1 MLSII
6 TPVYNGE
13 EFIESCIQSVIEQ
26 NCSNLEHIIL
36 DGGSLDNTV
45 SIIQQYAR
53 KYSHIRWISEKD
65 RGQSDA
71 MNKGIA
77 MAKGSIIGIL
87 NVDDFYEPNVLNR
100 VTEIFIK
107 LPEPSFVVGNCN
119 VWDTQGQLKYVNK
132 PNNLK
137 LTDLLMGW
145 QINPH
150 PVNPSAYF
158 YHKSLHQEIGLYD
171 VKEQYIMDL
180 DFIFKAVQKANI
192 VYVDEIWG
200 NYRDIEGTK
209 TFNDRQTGQGDRR
222 KEKLIKSYM
231 QNLSLFEQSKV
242 YLIKSKVYF
251 IKSIFKSTEYI
262 HIRIQYF
269 SNHPEQL
276 FFSFMNKIK
285 KIFNRSVF

>member
-1 MLSII
+1 MFSII

-13 EFIESCIQSVIEQ
+13 KFIESCIQSVIEQ

-36 DGGSLDNTV
+36 DGGSSDNTV
-45 SIIQQYAR
+45 NIIQQYAS

-77 MAKGSIIGIL
+77 MAKGNIIGIL

-100 VTEIFIK
+100 VTEILIK

-119 VWDTQGQLKYVNK
+119 VWDTQGKLKYVNK

-145 QINPH
+145 KINPH

-158 YHKSLHQEIGLYD
+158 YHKSLHQEVGLYD

-180 DFIFKAVQKANI
+180 DFIFKAVQKAKI

-209 TFNDRQTGQGDRR
+209 TFNDRKNRQGDRR
-222 KEKLIKSYM
+222 KEKLINSYM
-231 QNLSLFEQSKV
+231 QNLSMFEQSK
-242 YLIKSKVYF
+242 IYF

-262 HIRIQYF
+262 FEYIQIRTQYF

-285 KIFNRSVF
+285 KIFNRIGF